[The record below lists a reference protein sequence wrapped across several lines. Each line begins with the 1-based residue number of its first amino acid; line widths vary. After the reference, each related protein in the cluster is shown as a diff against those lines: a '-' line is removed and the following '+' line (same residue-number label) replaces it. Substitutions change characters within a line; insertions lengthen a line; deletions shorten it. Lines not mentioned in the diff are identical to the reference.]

1 MSLKNLTRPAAY
13 LGNQHITYETAITK
27 NRLRDI
33 FQTFPMKV
41 DILQRSQLGLE
52 LLGYGMVNLLPIL
65 SSQPHSFRCPITQ
78 QIFHTLAKYT
88 EHRERLV
95 QQYDCQEID
104 QLPSATPEIV
114 YTHDTYLE
122 LVDQRYSQNNTRG
135 GGVLLQSARLR
146 VMVIVED
153 LGQVGKE
160 IGLAIKPGYTMHAGG
175 FYNQQQLPPADT
187 CDTDDSDNHNHR
199 NNNTHNDMQQEQLLE
214 DWERWR
220 KEQEILWREELQQ
233 KEIQLRKQLQDEH
246 DTILATQLA
255 NLQQSQQQVQKLE
268 VKLKASLE
276 SIEKQQMKLT
286 LYEEQLQS
294 KHLQKMQEVELLT
307 KRLKNES
314 RQLIEHERL
323 KNTHQQEELATVKLS
338 LQSMEKKKVMIENEY
353 ELLKGKFS
361 KSVTM
366 KLQEEIMVLKT
377 QLMQQTETSKQ
388 DHDTITTLQ
397 KEKEQYR
404 QQLYQVAQALKRE
417 REKNNVLARQ
427 ELEER
432 RLEFLAREE
441 R

>member
-1 MSLKNLTRPAAY
+1 M
-13 LGNQHITYETAITK
+13 
-27 NRLRDI
+27 
-33 FQTFPMKV
+33 
-41 DILQRSQLGLE
+41 
-52 LLGYGMVNLLPIL
+52 
-65 SSQPHSFRCPITQ
+65 
-78 QIFHTLAKYT
+78 
-88 EHRERLV
+88 
-95 QQYDCQEID
+95 
-104 QLPSATPEIV
+104 
-114 YTHDTYLE
+114 
-122 LVDQRYSQNNTRG
+122 
-135 GGVLLQSARLR
+135 
-146 VMVIVED
+146 
-153 LGQVGKE
+153 
-160 IGLAIKPGYTMHAGG
+160 
-175 FYNQQQLPPADT
+175 
-187 CDTDDSDNHNHR
+187 
-199 NNNTHNDMQQEQLLE
+199 
-214 DWERWR
+214 
-220 KEQEILWREELQQ
+220 
-233 KEIQLRKQLQDEH
+233 
-246 DTILATQLA
+246 
-255 NLQQSQQQVQKLE
+255 
-268 VKLKASLE
+268 KLKASLE
-276 SIEKQQMKLT
+276 SIERQQMKLT

-388 DHDTITTLQ
+388 DHDTIATLQ